1 LLEIEIKFY
10 TLEIMSR
17 ETERHV
23 QSLLS
28 GLHILEAFD
37 KDRGLRLKDLHDR
50 TGLNRSRIL
59 RFAGTLQ
66 AAGFLEFDEG
76 TGAYFLG
83 PKLYALG
90 WLLHERFTKI
100 SELVRPALKRLV
112 QLNGDTA
119 FYSIVQGS
127 ERLVVAREESPDGL
141 RFTIQEGQTRP
152 LHIGATSKVLLAF
165 GSEGLA
171 RRILE
176 DASTVD
182 NPDVLAADIDEVRRR
197 GVAVSRGEATPHG
210 FAVSVPV
217 IRHGQAGCDAL
228 TIAGPLAKLT
238 DALVATYTEHLMKE
252 SQALSAAL
260 SNVRGQG
267 TVSLQAAQ

>member
-1 LLEIEIKFY
+1 M
-10 TLEIMSR
+10 TQ

-23 QSLLS
+23 QSLMS
-28 GLHILEAFD
+28 GLQILEAFD
-37 KDRGLRLKDLHDR
+37 QDRGLRLKDLHER

-59 RFAGTLQ
+59 RFAGTLR
-66 AAGFLEFDEG
+66 AAGFLEYDENEG
-76 TGAYFLG
+76 LYFLG

-90 WLLHERFTKI
+90 WMLHERFSRI
-100 SELVRPALKRLV
+100 SDLVRPGLKRLV
-112 QLNGDTA
+112 KLNGDTA
-119 FYSIVQGS
+119 FYSIVQGT

-165 GSEGLA
+165 GPDSLM
-171 RRILE
+171 RRVLD
-176 DASTVD
+176 DAAMVNDPSG
-182 NPDVLAADIDEVRRR
+182 LAADIASVQRQ

-217 IRHGQAGCDAL
+217 PRQGQAGCDAL

-238 DALVATYTEHLMKE
+238 DELVAIYTDHLTKE
-252 SQALSAAL
+252 AHGLAAAL

-267 TVSLQAAQ
+267 GVSLAAAQ